1 MSLLIFITITAIHL
15 AYPYAAS
22 DKFSCTEPDIDA
34 ESFLQLTEATTLW
47 NGMQMNFITRFS
59 DGQNKFRHR
68 LEVEHCW
75 PDDTNCV
82 RNAQQNAKL
91 TTQKRQQKQRYMD
104 YNLRGLKP
112 NYLQLKAR
120 EQLMECPNATRNDF
134 STHNF
139 QEDIMLDVCS
149 NFLHDVEQIKTELTT
164 MRREMRKLRTELQEH
179 RVNCVGRNFRPWV
192 LAQEGNQKT
201 VRFCNYCHKNG
212 HTPKWCRKKMRDEE
226 IRKIQYEMTSKNNH
240 VPNQNHGTNAVDRS
254 AQYDQ
259 NVEQCLNSDDGHN
272 PTNELPLTTEEET
285 GQDEYNEVTPPERRS
300 FSRNS
305 GMRFNAAQFTSD
317 GESDDELSNPLPL
330 GY

>member
-1 MSLLIFITITAIHL
+1 MFLLIIITIIAIHL

-22 DKFSCTEPDIDA
+22 DKFFSTEPDKGA
-34 ESFLQLTEATTLW
+34 ESFLQLTEATNLW
-47 NGMQMNFITRFS
+47 NRMKMNFITRFS
-59 DGQNKFRHR
+59 DGRNKFRNR

-75 PDDTNCV
+75 PDDTNGV
-82 RNAQQNAKL
+82 PIAAQNAER
-91 TTQKRQQKQRYMD
+91 TTQKRQQKQRYVD

-112 NYLQLKAR
+112 KYSQLKAR

-134 STHNF
+134 STHNI
-139 QEDIMLDVCS
+139 QEDIMLQVCS

-164 MRREMRKLRTELQEH
+164 IRQEMRNLRKEFQEH
-179 RVNCVGRNFRPWV
+179 RVNCMEGNSRPW
-192 LAQEGNQKT
+192 APTQQGKQTT

-226 IRKIQYEMTSKNNH
+226 IRKIQNEMCSKNNH
-240 VPNQNHGTNAVDRS
+240 VPNQNHGTDAVDRS

-259 NVEQCLNSDDGHN
+259 NVDRCLNSDDGN
-272 PTNELPLTTEEET
+272 NLTNEHQPTEEET
-285 GQDEYNEVTPPERRS
+285 GQNEFNEITPRERRS

-305 GMRFNAAQFTSD
+305 GMNFNVAQVTSA
-317 GESDDELSNPLPL
+317 GESDDELSDPLPL